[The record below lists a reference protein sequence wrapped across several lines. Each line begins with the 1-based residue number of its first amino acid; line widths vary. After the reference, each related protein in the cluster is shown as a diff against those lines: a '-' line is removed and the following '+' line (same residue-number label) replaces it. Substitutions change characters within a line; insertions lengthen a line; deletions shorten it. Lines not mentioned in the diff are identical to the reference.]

1 MSIESIQSQYP
12 NAIWFDS
19 NHGGTNAGTLTNPY
33 TSMATAIGAITSN
46 ANVIAVLNGSHNV
59 PQSDLGGSTTSSTI
73 SLGGTADTLHLV
85 GESTEAILNTTGEYM
100 GGIINLQG
108 ASYDLIIETL
118 KITHD
123 KASSSGHMG
132 LIMGSQAITVD
143 KCVIEI
149 SANTYGSSTF
159 RGMFAA
165 EGVNSAS
172 GLDNILT
179 VTNSVIQVGSSGT
192 YGMLVG
198 GHFQYWDAATIT
210 GNTIVKVGSAGT
222 RLYSHTYTSLSP
234 SIFKNNIFVGTSGTE
249 VLYHTPATN
258 SNNCFSNTGI
268 SSGGTDNI
276 FVDPQF
282 VDSANG
288 DYRLRPSS
296 PCINAGTAS

>member
-1 MSIESIQSQYP
+1 
-12 NAIWFDS
+12 
-19 NHGGTNAGTLTNPY
+19 
-33 TSMATAIGAITSN
+33 MATAIGAITSN

-118 KITHD
+118 KITHN
-123 KASSSGHMG
+123 KATSSGHMG

>member
-1 MSIESIQSQYP
+1 MSIASIQSKYP
-12 NAIWFDS
+12 SAIWFDS
-19 NHGGTNAGTLTNPY
+19 THVGTDEGTLDNPY
-33 TSMATAIGAITSN
+33 TSMATAIAAVTSN
-46 ANVIAVLNGSHNV
+46 DTVIAVLNGSHNV
-59 PQSDLGGSTTSSTI
+59 PQSDLGGSSTVSSIT
-73 SLGGTADTLHLV
+73 LGGTADTLHLV
-85 GESTEAILNTTGEYM
+85 GESAEAILNTTGEYM

-108 ASYDLIIETL
+108 VSCDLIIETL
-118 KITHD
+118 KITHN
-123 KASSSGHMG
+123 KAAANGHMG
-132 LIMGSQAITVD
+132 LIMGSQAVTVD

-149 SANTYGSSTF
+149 SANTYGSSLF

-165 EGVNSAS
+165 EGLNSQS

-222 RLYSHTYTSLSP
+222 RLYSHAYNSLSP
-234 SIFKNNIFVGTSGTE
+234 SIFKNNIVVGTSGTE
-249 VLYHTPATN
+249 VLHHAPVTN
-258 SNNCFSNTGI
+258 SNNCFFNTGI
-268 SSGGTDNI
+268 TGGTDNL

-282 VDSANG
+282 VDLASG

-296 PCINAGTAS
+296 PCINAGTVS